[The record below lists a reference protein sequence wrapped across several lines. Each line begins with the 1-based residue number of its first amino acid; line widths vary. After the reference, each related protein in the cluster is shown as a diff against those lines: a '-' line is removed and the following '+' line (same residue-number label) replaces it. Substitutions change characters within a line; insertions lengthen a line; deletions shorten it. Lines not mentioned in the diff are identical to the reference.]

1 MHPLRAALVVVGVVV
16 GALVVAMTAF
26 VVGIRTKNPATLRFA
41 RVMQRD
47 VINPRVLRQAGN
59 AGSPWAVV
67 RNVGRRSGRA
77 YETPVGVAAASDGF
91 YILLPYG
98 AGAQWVQNVRA
109 AGTAVLDVEG
119 RTHVVVSPEIV
130 PVDEM
135 PMSDA
140 DRLAARVFGIRH
152 ALKLHSPDDADRTA
166 A

>member
-1 MHPLRAALVVVGVVV
+1 MVGV
-16 GALVVAMTAF
+16 
-26 VVGIRTKNPATLRFA
+26 RTKNPATLRFA

-47 VINPRVLRQAGN
+47 VINPRVLRHGRRRS
-59 AGSPWAVV
+59 GSPWAVV

-98 AGAQWVQNVRA
+98 TGAQWVQNVRA
-109 AGTAVLDVEG
+109 AGDAVLDVEG
-119 RTHVVVSPEIV
+119 RAHVVVSPEIV

-140 DRLAARVFGIRH
+140 DRLAARIFGIRH
-152 ALKLHSPDDADRTA
+152 ALKLHSPDDVDRSA